1 MKIDEILILSN
12 KKLYTNII
20 IYINVNILLKL
31 IK

>member
-20 IYINVNILLKL
+20 IYINVNILKL